1 MTEFYHLAIAS
12 DWEYDQDF
20 IQILEHSACENGL
33 RTYIIWPSNL
43 DETIRNIEEENI
55 SFSFF
60 YDRASDT
67 SLEFLKL
74 QNLMVDRNIPVL
86 DKWQN
91 LKWAADK
98 AIMHTEFI
106 EAGINTPHTVLIPPF
121 KSEETIYLS
130 EEMLSPLGNPFI
142 VKPANT
148 IGGGKGVIKETRT
161 PEDILQARQT
171 FPSERY
177 LLQKKIVPI
186 EKNGRR
192 FWFRGFYTC
201 GLVQA
206 AWWDDMTHLYDLITE
221 EEVEEYNFH
230 TLFRVI
236 EKIAQVCKVNFFST
250 EIALDKDGG
259 FTAIDYVN
267 EVCDM
272 RLKSRHFD
280 GVPDEVV
287 KKVANRIIAFV
298 KEELSGP
305 ASYPSQEGRS

>member
-1 MTEFYHLAIAS
+1 MAQNFHFAIAS
-12 DWEYDQDF
+12 DWEYDVDF
-20 IQILEHSACENGL
+20 VHLLENIARENGL
-33 RTYIIWPSNL
+33 NTFVVWPSNL
-43 DETIRNIEEENI
+43 ENSTEKIENGEITFN
-55 SFSFF
+55 FF
-60 YDRASDT
+60 LDRASDT

-74 QNLMVDRNIPVL
+74 QNLMVERNVPVF

-106 EAGINTPHTVLIPPF
+106 AGGIYTPHTILIPSF
-121 KSEETIYLS
+121 KSEEDVFLT
-130 EEMLSPLGNPFI
+130 EDMLSPLGNPFI
-142 VKPANT
+142 IKPANT
-148 IGGGKGVIKETRT
+148 IGGGKGVIKEAKSIK
-161 PEDILQARQT
+161 DILQARQT

-177 LLQKKIVPI
+177 LLQKKIIPV

-206 AWWDDMTHLYDLITE
+206 AWWNDLTNVYDLITE
-221 EEVEEYNFH
+221 EEFEEYQLH
-230 TLFRVI
+230 ALFQVI
-236 EKIAQVCKVNFFST
+236 EKIAGVCKVNFFST
-250 EIALDKDGG
+250 EIALGEDGQ

-287 KKVANRIIAFV
+287 EKVTAGIIDYV
-298 KEELSGP
+298 KENLLIR
-305 ASYPSQEGRS
+305 QTV

>member
-1 MTEFYHLAIAS
+1 MIRNFHFAIAS
-12 DWEYDQDF
+12 DWEYDVDF
-20 IQILEHSACENGL
+20 IQLLENAARENGL
-33 RTYIIWPSNL
+33 RTFIVWPSNL
-43 DETIRNIEEENI
+43 EDSIEKIEKGEI
-55 SFSFF
+55 SFNFF
-60 YDRASDT
+60 FDRASDT

-74 QNLMVDRNIPVL
+74 QNVVIQKDIPVF

-98 AIMHTEFI
+98 AIMHHEFI
-106 EAGINTPHTVLIPPF
+106 EGGVNTPHTVLIPSF
-121 KSEETIYLS
+121 KTEENILLT

-142 VKPANT
+142 IKPANT
-148 IGGGKGVIKETRT
+148 IGGGKGVIKEART
-161 PEDILQARQT
+161 IIDILEARQT

-177 LLQKKIVPI
+177 LLQKKIVPV

-206 AWWDDMTHLYDLITE
+206 AWWNDLTNIYDLITDE
-221 EEVEEYNFH
+221 EKVQYQLDP
-230 TLFRVI
+230 LFQVI

-250 EIALDKDGG
+250 EIALCADGQ
-259 FTAIDYVN
+259 FIAIDYVN

-280 GVPDEVV
+280 GVPDEIV
-287 KKVANRIIAFV
+287 KKVAAGIIDYV
-298 KEELSGP
+298 KENLFNQQTV
-305 ASYPSQEGRS
+305 YKY

>member
-1 MTEFYHLAIAS
+1 MAQNFRFAIAS
-12 DWEYDQDF
+12 DWEYDEDF
-20 IQILEHSACENGL
+20 ISLIESFAHENGVS
-33 RTYIIWPSNL
+33 TYVIWPSNL
-43 DETIRNIEEENI
+43 DGVINSIENETL

-74 QNLMVDRNIPVL
+74 QNLMVDKNIPVF
-86 DKWQN
+86 DIWQN

-106 EAGINTPHTVLIPPF
+106 TAGIYTPHTVLIPPF
-121 KSEETIYLS
+121 KSEQNIQLS

-161 PEDILQARQT
+161 HEEILQARQT
-171 FPSERY
+171 FPYERY
-177 LLQKKIVPI
+177 LLQRKIIPV

-192 FWFRGFYTC
+192 FWFRGFYAC
-201 GLVQA
+201 GSIQA
-206 AWWDDMTHLYDLITE
+206 AWWNDLTHVYDLITE
-221 EEVEEYNFH
+221 EEVEEYH
-230 TLFRVI
+230 LYPLFQVI
-236 EKIAQVCKVNFFST
+236 EKIAQVCKINFFST
-250 EIALDKDGG
+250 EIALDIDGE

-272 RLKSRHFD
+272 RLKSYHFD
-280 GVPDEVV
+280 GVPDKIVENIAERI
-287 KKVANRIIAFV
+287 VAYV
-298 KEELSGP
+298 KESLFDKV
-305 ASYPSQEGRS
+305 YT